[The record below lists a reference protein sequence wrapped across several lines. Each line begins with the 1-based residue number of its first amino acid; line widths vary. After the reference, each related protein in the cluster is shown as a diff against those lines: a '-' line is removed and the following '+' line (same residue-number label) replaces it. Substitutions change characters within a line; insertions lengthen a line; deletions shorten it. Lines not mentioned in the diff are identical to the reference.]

1 MLNKKELTLIPSCT
15 SQSIERRRPPR
26 PMWRPGCCQCI
37 DIVGLSLGINHV
49 RSKICISP
57 ISAIFLATRPLE
69 DYPQFITQNAQL
81 STMAGFKFSYER
93 KCPLKENC
101 FLIQMLFDF
110 DLSSMNNQDVEEQ
123 NRKTYLTFSV
133 KIPLAFKAKTHN

>member
-1 MLNKKELTLIPSCT
+1 MLNKKESILDVNPVLHKSIYWTTKAAAET
-15 SQSIERRRPPR
+15 S
-26 PMWRPGCCQCI
+26 CCQCI

-69 DYPQFITQNAQL
+69 DYPQFNTQNAQL

-101 FLIQMLFDF
+101 FWYRCSLTSIFLIRVTKMLK
-110 DLSSMNNQDVEEQ
+110 SRIEK
-123 NRKTYLTFSV
+123 R
-133 KIPLAFKAKTHN
+133 I